1 MNSGSV
7 PQTKQSAFKL
17 RMFNCSSGCPAG
29 AMTGASC
36 LRLKATWTAGEHRV
50 ETKGN
55 KAKRHSQHGASLL
68 SLLAAVVSAMSKV
81 ANGLCFVAGLM
92 IGLYSHVVMSAVDPS
107 PGRTGV
113 KGAVTCSLR
122 ACGCNAANEAD
133 LSKLADECQSI
144 MALAQATPSD
154 DGSKADQANA
164 TTAEGGEGSLVTFS
178 WNGGPPP
185 GGYKS
190 RITDE
195 EKKESWRHRR
205 CPGTVRSG
213 KQWGSTLEIESH
225 WRASCVKQ
233 LIEKCDAGCERKD
246 IYQFG
251 VFTGNSMSA
260 IARAFHRANTNF
272 SRMWGFDSFSGMPND
287 GTNNKTP
294 IALGKGDPYEYYAS
308 KDWRPGKFNPASY
321 YGSSN
326 FAQQEWGLQL
336 LVDDPRVSFVKGFFE
351 KSLTDATAAML
362 PFREAL
368 YVDIDVDLY
377 SSTVQ
382 VLEWMLKSK
391 LIVKGTVLGYDDWG
405 TGGEQ
410 GQKKAHNDV
419 LNRFPGFE
427 VRQYG
432 NPGYKWWPGCFVVT
446 SVPPR

>member
-1 MNSGSV
+1 
-7 PQTKQSAFKL
+7 
-17 RMFNCSSGCPAG
+17 
-29 AMTGASC
+29 
-36 LRLKATWTAGEHRV
+36 
-50 ETKGN
+50 
-55 KAKRHSQHGASLL
+55 
-68 SLLAAVVSAMSKV
+68 MSKV
-81 ANGLCFVAGLM
+81 ANGLLFVAGTM
-92 IGLYSHVVMSAVDPS
+92 TGLLSNARMSAVLSAVDRTPGSAVDRS
-107 PGRTGV
+107 PGL
-113 KGAVTCSLR
+113 KGGNVACSLK
-122 ACGCNAANEAD
+122 ACGCNTANEAD
-133 LSKLADECQSI
+133 LNRLADECQSI
-144 MALAQATPSD
+144 MALAVAQASPAD
-154 DGSKADQANA
+154 DGTKAEPENA
-164 TTAEGGEGSLVTFS
+164 TTQEGEGSKVTFS
-178 WNGGPPP
+178 WNGGPPQ
-185 GGYKS
+185 GKKWLS

-195 EKKESWRHRR
+195 EKKASWRHRR

-213 KQWGSTLEIESH
+213 RQWASTLEIESH
-225 WRASCVKQ
+225 WRGSCVKR
-233 LIEKCDAGCERKD
+233 LIEKCDASCERKD

-272 SRMWGFDSFSGMPND
+272 SRMWGFDSFSGMPSD

-294 IALGKGDPYEYYAS
+294 IALGKGDFYNYYAN

-321 YGSSN
+321 YGSSS

-351 KSLTDATAAML
+351 KSLTEATAAML

-382 VLEWMLKSK
+382 VLEWMLKSN

-405 TGGEQ
+405 TGGEL

-446 SVPPR
+446 SVPRN